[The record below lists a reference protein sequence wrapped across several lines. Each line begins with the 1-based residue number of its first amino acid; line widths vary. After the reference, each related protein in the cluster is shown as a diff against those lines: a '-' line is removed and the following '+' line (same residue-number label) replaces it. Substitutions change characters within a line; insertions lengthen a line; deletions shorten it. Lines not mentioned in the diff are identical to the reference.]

1 MKQTLIFGSGK
12 FKTLGAIS
20 RDLGFTRV
28 LLVSDRDMLTT
39 PYVDQACK
47 NLRAF
52 GLSVEVFSNFS
63 QNPDSAMVEAGR
75 SFAEP
80 LGIDS
85 VIGLGG
91 GSSMDC
97 AKGINIVL
105 NNGGTMPDYRGY
117 GKLKKPLLPMIAVP
131 TTAGTGSEAQ
141 SYTLISDSHTH
152 AKMACGD
159 HKLTFSVAV
168 LDPELTFTQS
178 YQATAA
184 SGYDAISHAV
194 ETWVTT
200 RRTPLSS
207 LLSREA
213 WRLLSENYERVLQVP
228 DDLSARTGMLLGA
241 HFAGSAIEHSM
252 LGATHACA
260 NPLTARYGTVHG
272 VAIGLLLRHV
282 VQWNASDSNG
292 TALRYK
298 ELDRDL
304 PEVLASFAKAA
315 RFPLGLQAS
324 GISPDDLNELAA
336 DAATQWTGTFNPRT
350 FDVRGARSIYE
361 LAW

>member
-12 FKTLGAIS
+12 FKKLGEIS

-47 NLRAF
+47 DLTAF

-105 NNGGTMPDYRGY
+105 NNGGTISDYRGY
-117 GKLKKPLLPMIAVP
+117 GKVKKPLLPMIGVP

-159 HKLTFSVAV
+159 HKLTFNVAV
-168 LDPELTFTQS
+168 LAPELTFTQPN
-178 YQATAA
+178 QATAA

-200 RRTPLSS
+200 RRTPLSA

-213 WRLLSENYERVLQVP
+213 WRLLSEN
-228 DDLSARTGMLLGA
+228 
-241 HFAGSAIEHSM
+241 
-252 LGATHACA
+252 
-260 NPLTARYGTVHG
+260 
-272 VAIGLLLRHV
+272 
-282 VQWNASDSNG
+282 
-292 TALRYK
+292 
-298 ELDRDL
+298 
-304 PEVLASFAKAA
+304 
-315 RFPLGLQAS
+315 
-324 GISPDDLNELAA
+324 
-336 DAATQWTGTFNPRT
+336 
-350 FDVRGARSIYE
+350 
-361 LAW
+361 